1 MAPILSVLRSLA
13 ERDPNRKAT
22 FYYGAR
28 GRRDLCFEDELRAL
42 EQLLPNFSY
51 VPALSEARPD
61 DAWVGETGVVTDV
74 VKAHE
79 KDLRKTDAYVC
90 GPPPMVEAAIVLLGE
105 LGALEA
111 RIFYDKFTTTGESAN
126 APLTGSVAS

>member
-1 MAPILSVLRSLA
+1 M
-13 ERDPNRKAT
+13 
-22 FYYGAR
+22 
-28 GRRDLCFEDELRAL
+28 
-42 EQLLPNFSY
+42 
-51 VPALSEARPD
+51 PALSEAGPD
-61 DAWVGETGVVTDV
+61 DAWDGETGFVTEV
-74 VKAHE
+74 VKTHE